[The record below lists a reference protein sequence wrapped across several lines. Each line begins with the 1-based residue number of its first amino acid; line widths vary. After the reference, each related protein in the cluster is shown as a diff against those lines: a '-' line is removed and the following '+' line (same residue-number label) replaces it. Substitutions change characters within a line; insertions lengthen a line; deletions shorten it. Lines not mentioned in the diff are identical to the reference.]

1 MTVEIGALLSK
12 DFGDKVLKEL
22 NDFEGVK
29 SITVAS
35 GRSSDLFEEKQ
46 FGTFGEAAIVSI
58 IADAAQKDKV
68 FEALYDLCKLGERQ
82 SGLVFMTPEIIKSTL
97 DAS

>member
-12 DFGDKVLKEL
+12 DFGQKALETL

-29 SITVAS
+29 SISVET

-58 IADAAQKDKV
+58 IADTAQKDAV
-68 FEALYDLCKLGERQ
+68 FDALFNLCELGDQQ
-82 SGLVFMTPEIIKSTL
+82 SGLVFMTPEIIKSTF
-97 DAS
+97 DPS